1 MGSVTT
7 LERASGAIMAQTPD
21 KDGEHVPTGVRSLY
35 ILEALA
41 RAGTP
46 LTPTDINET
55 LGLPKP
61 TIHRLCK
68 RLEKEGFLEKDL
80 DGRRYLPGKRL
91 RVVARDV
98 LGFNRFLQARQAVLR
113 RLSERVGETC
123 NIALP
128 EEAGMVYLERI
139 ETRWPLRVQLPV
151 GSLVPFHCTASG
163 KLYLASLPHA
173 RRESLVRMLDL
184 TAHAPNTMTAADEL
198 LTALE
203 TIADTE
209 IGTDNEEFVEGMVAV
224 AVPIR
229 DDSGRLVATLAM
241 HGPSQR
247 LSLDDALALIAPL
260 REAARELTGLMPR
273 QDDAMSGGGSAA

>member
-1 MGSVTT
+1 MD
-7 LERASGAIMAQTPD
+7 RTPE

-68 RLEKEGFLEKDL
+68 RLEHEGFLEKDL

-91 RVVARDV
+91 RTVARDV

-123 NIALP
+123 NITLP
-128 EEAGMVYLERI
+128 EEGGMVYLERI

-163 KLYLASLPHA
+163 KLYLSSLPPA
-173 RRESLVRMLDL
+173 RRENLVRTLDL
-184 TAHAPNTMTAADEL
+184 TAHAPNTITDPEEL

-203 TIADTE
+203 AVAQTE
-209 IGTDNEEFVEGMVAV
+209 IGTDKEEFVEGMVAV
-224 AVPIR
+224 AVPIL
-229 DDSGRLVATLAM
+229 DDSERLVATLAM
-241 HGPSQR
+241 HGPTQR
-247 LSLDDALALIAPL
+247 MSLDDALALIDPL
-260 REAARELTGLMPR
+260 REAASELCGLMPA
-273 QDDAMSGGGSAA
+273 DDADRGHGSAA